1 LIGLEARMK
10 QGRDPSPVC
19 HKEVALSKTFVGV
32 DVSKEWFDV
41 AVTPSRSSWRV
52 PYTQEALTEF
62 VRQLLPLNVAL
73 VVTEA
78 CGRLERPLARA
89 LEQAHIPVAVVN
101 PRHIRDF
108 AKSVGQLAKTDD
120 LDARVLALYAATISP
135 QPRPLPA
142 VDEESLQSLLAR
154 RRQLVG
160 MLSAE
165 KNRLR
170 TAAPKLRPGIER
182 HLVWLQSEIDGL
194 SDEIGQRQ
202 ENHPLWRETKRI
214 LEHVPGVGSTTSA
227 MLTAY
232 LPELGHLDRKKIAA
246 LVGVAPFNRDS
257 SQRQGTRSVWGGRRE
272 VRAALYMCTM
282 ASIRWNPVIRD
293 FYAQLRGRG
302 KRPKVA
308 LVACMRKLL
317 TILNAMVR
325 DGTDWECAPSS
336 P

>member
-1 LIGLEARMK
+1 
-10 QGRDPSPVC
+10 
-19 HKEVALSKTFVGV
+19 LSKTFVGI
-32 DVSKEWFDV
+32 DVSSQWFDV
-41 AVTPSRSSWRV
+41 AVTPGRSSWRV
-52 PYTQEALTEF
+52 PYTPQALTEF

-73 VVTEA
+73 VVIEA

-89 LEQAHIPVAVVN
+89 LEQARIPVAVVN

-108 AKSVGQLAKTDD
+108 AKSIGQLAKTDN
-120 LDARVLALYAATISP
+120 LDARVLALYAATINP
-135 QPRPLPA
+135 QPRPLPD
-142 VDEESLQSLLAR
+142 VEEEFLQSLLAR

-170 TAAPKLRPGIER
+170 TTAPELRPGIDR
-182 HLVWLQSEIDGL
+182 HLVWLQSEIDVL
-194 SDEIGQRQ
+194 SSEIAQRQ

-214 LEHVPGVGSTTSA
+214 LERVPGVGTTTSA

-257 SQRQGTRSVWGGRRE
+257 GQRSGSRSVWGGRGE

-282 ASIRWNPVIRD
+282 ASIRWNPVLRD

-325 DGTDWECAPSS
+325 DGADWQYAPSS

>member
-1 LIGLEARMK
+1 ME

-19 HKEVALSKTFVGV
+19 HKEVGLSKTFVGI
-32 DVSKEWFDV
+32 DVSSQWFDV
-41 AVTPSRSSWRV
+41 AVTPGRSCWRV
-52 PYTQEALTEF
+52 DYTPQAVAGF
-62 VRQLLPLNVAL
+62 VRQLLTLNVAL
-73 VVTEA
+73 VVVEA

-89 LEQAHIPVAVVN
+89 LDEARIPVAVVN

-108 AKSVGQLAKTDD
+108 AKSIGQLAKTDT
-120 LDARVLALYAATISP
+120 LDARVLALYAATINP
-135 QPRPLPA
+135 QPRPLPH
-142 VDEESLQSLLAR
+142 VEEEFLQSLLAR

-170 TAAPKLRPGIER
+170 TSVPELRPGIER
-182 HLVWLQSEIDGL
+182 HLTWLQSEIDAL
-194 SDEIGQRQ
+194 SSEIAQRQ
-202 ENHPLWRETKRI
+202 EEHPLWRERKRI
-214 LEHVPGVGSTTSA
+214 LERVPGVGTTTSA

-257 SQRQGTRSVWGGRRE
+257 GQRTGPRSIWGGRRE

-308 LVACMRKLL
+308 LVACMRKILV
-317 TILNAMVR
+317 TLNAMVR
-325 DGTDWECAPSS
+325 DGTEWHPQPAS